1 MDIVKSYF
9 FVVIIFGISDWD
21 SLCTPPVWG
30 PFHLDFFIEE
40 IPACGRGFGGLTSL
54 GLDDEYRSNLICW

>member
-9 FVVIIFGISDWD
+9 LVVIIFGISDWD
-21 SLCTPPVWG
+21 SLCTPCLG
-30 PFHLDFFIEE
+30 TSSFRFFIEE
-40 IPACGRGFGGLTSL
+40 IPACGRGLGRLTSS